1 MIELKVTVD
10 APELSAAINHL
21 AEAIESKGTDV
32 PAAPAKNSR
41 SKKAAAKTA
50 PDAPAASAPAPSE
63 PVTPPT
69 PVEQPP
75 VAMHQPAP
83 VQTPVAAPA
92 QQPAPAA
99 PVAAPMMPQ
108 PVATATPVMTPP
120 AAPVT
125 QQFIPQPTAAPAPAP
140 TAPAQPQQ
148 SSVTLEQIINAAMP
162 LMNSNPAFAMQL
174 QSILAKYGVQAVT
187 QIPKE
192 FLPNVAADLA
202 ALGAKF

>member
-21 AEAIESKGTDV
+21 AEAIESKSTDA

-41 SKKAAAKTA
+41 GKKAAAKTA
-50 PDAPAASAPAPSE
+50 PDAPAVSAPAPSE
-63 PVTPPT
+63 PVTPPAT
-69 PVEQPP
+69 VEQPP
-75 VAMHQPAP
+75 VAAPQPAP
-83 VQTPVAAPA
+83 VQTPVITPA

-99 PVAAPMMPQ
+99 PVATPMMPQ

-120 AAPVT
+120 AAPVS
-125 QQFIPQPTAAPAPAP
+125 QQFIPQPTTTPAPA
-140 TAPAQPQQ
+140 APAQPQQ

-174 QSILAKYGVQAVT
+174 QGILAKYGVQAVT

>member
-21 AEAIESKGTDV
+21 AEAIESKGADA

-69 PVEQPP
+69 PVEQSP
-75 VAMHQPAP
+75 VTVQPA
-83 VQTPVAAPA
+83 QTPVITPAP
-92 QQPAPAA
+92 QPAPAA

-120 AAPVT
+120 ATPVA
-125 QQFIPQPTAAPAPAP
+125 QQFIPQPTTTPAPA
-140 TAPAQPQQ
+140 APAQPQQ

-174 QSILAKYGVQAVT
+174 QGILAKYGVQAVT

>member
-69 PVEQPP
+69 PVEQPA
-75 VAMHQPAP
+75 VTSQP
-83 VQTPVAAPA
+83 VQTPVITPA

-120 AAPVT
+120 AAPVA

-140 TAPAQPQQ
+140 VAPAQSQQ

-174 QSILAKYGVQAVT
+174 QGILAKYGVQAVT

>member
-21 AEAIESKGTDV
+21 AEAIESKGTDA

-41 SKKAAAKTA
+41 GKKAAAKTA

-63 PVTPPT
+63 PVAAPASI
-69 PVEQPP
+69 EQ
-75 VAMHQPAP
+75 P
-83 VQTPVAAPA
+83 VQTPVITPA
-92 QQPAPAA
+92 QQPTPAA
-99 PVAAPMMPQ
+99 PMATPVMPQ

-125 QQFIPQPTAAPAPAP
+125 QQFIPQPAAAPTPAP
-140 TAPAQPQQ
+140 VAPAQPQQ
-148 SSVTLEQIINAAMP
+148 SNITLEQIINAAMP

-174 QSILAKYGVQAVT
+174 QGILAKYGVQAVT

-192 FLPNVAADLA
+192 HLPNVAADLA

>member
-21 AEAIESKGTDV
+21 AEAIESKGTDA

-41 SKKAAAKTA
+41 GKKAAAKTA
-50 PDAPAASAPAPSE
+50 PDAPAVSAPAPSE

-69 PVEQPP
+69 PIEQPP
-75 VAMHQPAP
+75 VTVQP
-83 VQTPVAAPA
+83 VQTPVITPA

-99 PVAAPMMPQ
+99 PVATPMMPQ

-120 AAPVT
+120 AAPVA
-125 QQFIPQPTAAPAPAP
+125 QQFIPQPTTTPAP

-174 QSILAKYGVQAVT
+174 QGILAKYGVQAVT

>member
-63 PVTPPT
+63 PVAAPASI
-69 PVEQPP
+69 EQPA
-75 VAMHQPAP
+75 VTSQP
-83 VQTPVAAPA
+83 VQTPVITPA
-92 QQPAPAA
+92 QQPTPATPMA
-99 PVAAPMMPQ
+99 TPVMPQ

-120 AAPVT
+120 AAPVA

-140 TAPAQPQQ
+140 VAPAQPQQ

-174 QSILAKYGVQAVT
+174 QGILAKYGVQAVT

>member
-21 AEAIESKGTDV
+21 AEAIESKGADA

-50 PDAPAASAPAPSE
+50 PDAPAVSAPAPSE

-75 VAMHQPAP
+75 VTVQPA
-83 VQTPVAAPA
+83 QTPVITPA

-120 AAPVT
+120 AAPVS
-125 QQFIPQPTAAPAPAP
+125 QQFIPQPTTTPAPA
-140 TAPAQPQQ
+140 APAQPQQ

-174 QSILAKYGVQAVT
+174 QGILAKYGVQAVT

>member
-21 AEAIESKGTDV
+21 AEAIESKGTDA

-41 SKKAAAKTA
+41 GKKAAAKTA
-50 PDAPAASAPAPSE
+50 PDAPAVSAPAPSE
-63 PVTPPT
+63 PATPPT
-69 PVEQPP
+69 PVEQSH
-75 VAMHQPAP
+75 VTVQP
-83 VQTPVAAPA
+83 VQTPAITPA

-120 AAPVT
+120 AAPVA

-140 TAPAQPQQ
+140 VAPAQPQQ

-174 QSILAKYGVQAVT
+174 QGILAKYGVQAVT

-192 FLPNVAADLA
+192 YLPNVAADLA

>member
-21 AEAIESKGTDV
+21 AEAIESKGTDI

-63 PVTPPT
+63 PVTPPI
-69 PVEQPP
+69 PVEQSP
-75 VAMHQPAP
+75 VTVQPA
-83 VQTPVAAPA
+83 QTPVTTPAP
-92 QQPAPAA
+92 QPAPAA

-120 AAPVT
+120 AAPVA
-125 QQFIPQPTAAPAPAP
+125 QQFIPQPTTTPAPA
-140 TAPAQPQQ
+140 APAQPQQ

-174 QSILAKYGVQAVT
+174 QGILAKYGVQAVT

>member
-50 PDAPAASAPAPSE
+50 PDAPAVSAPAPSE

-75 VAMHQPAP
+75 VTVQPA
-83 VQTPVAAPA
+83 QTPVITPA

-108 PVATATPVMTPP
+108 PVATANPVMTPP
-120 AAPVT
+120 AAPVA
-125 QQFIPQPTAAPAPAP
+125 QQFIPQPTAAPAPA
-140 TAPAQPQQ
+140 APAQPQQ

-174 QSILAKYGVQAVT
+174 QGILAKYGVQAVT

-192 FLPNVAADLA
+192 YLPNVAADLA

>member
-10 APELSAAINHL
+10 APELSAAITHL
-21 AEAIESKGTDV
+21 AEAIESKGADA
-32 PAAPAKNSR
+32 PAAPAKSSR

-69 PVEQPP
+69 PVEQSP
-75 VAMHQPAP
+75 VTVQPA
-83 VQTPVAAPA
+83 QTPVITPAP
-92 QQPAPAA
+92 QPAPAA

-120 AAPVT
+120 AAPVA
-125 QQFIPQPTAAPAPAP
+125 QQFIPQPTTTPAPA
-140 TAPAQPQQ
+140 APAQPQQ

-174 QSILAKYGVQAVT
+174 QGILAKYGVQAVT

>member
-21 AEAIESKGTDV
+21 AEAIESKGTDA

-63 PVTPPT
+63 PVAAPASI
-69 PVEQPP
+69 EQPA
-75 VAMHQPAP
+75 VTSQP
-83 VQTPVAAPA
+83 VQTPVITPA
-92 QQPAPAA
+92 QQPTPAA
-99 PVAAPMMPQ
+99 PMAAPMMPQ

-120 AAPVT
+120 AAPVA

-140 TAPAQPQQ
+140 VAPAQPQQ

>member
-21 AEAIESKGTDV
+21 AEAIESKGADA

-63 PVTPPT
+63 PVTPQI

-75 VAMHQPAP
+75 VTIQPA
-83 VQTPVAAPA
+83 QTPVITPA

-99 PVAAPMMPQ
+99 PMATPVMPQ

-140 TAPAQPQQ
+140 VAPAQPQQ

-174 QSILAKYGVQAVT
+174 QGILAKYGVQAVT

-192 FLPNVAADLA
+192 FLPSVAADLT

>member
-21 AEAIESKGTDV
+21 AEAIESKGTDA

-63 PVTPPT
+63 PVAAPASI
-69 PVEQPP
+69 EQPA
-75 VAMHQPAP
+75 VTSQP
-83 VQTPVAAPA
+83 VQTPVITPA
-92 QQPAPAA
+92 QQPTPAA
-99 PVAAPMMPQ
+99 PVAMPVMPQ

-125 QQFIPQPTAAPAPAP
+125 QQFIPQPAAAPTPAP
-140 TAPAQPQQ
+140 VAPAQPQQ
-148 SSVTLEQIINAAMP
+148 SNITLEQIINAAMP

-174 QSILAKYGVQAVT
+174 QGILAKYGVQAVT

-192 FLPNVAADLA
+192 YLPNVAADLA

>member
-63 PVTPPT
+63 PVAAPASI
-69 PVEQPP
+69 EQPA
-75 VAMHQPAP
+75 VTSQP
-83 VQTPVAAPA
+83 VQTPVITPA

-99 PVAAPMMPQ
+99 PVAAPVMPQ

-120 AAPVT
+120 AAPVA
-125 QQFIPQPTAAPAPAP
+125 QQFIPQPTAAPTPAPA
-140 TAPAQPQQ
+140 APAQPQQ

-174 QSILAKYGVQAVT
+174 QGILAKYGVQAVT

>member
-21 AEAIESKGTDV
+21 AEAIESKGTDA

-63 PVTPPT
+63 PVAAPASI
-69 PVEQPP
+69 EQPA
-75 VAMHQPAP
+75 VTSQP
-83 VQTPVAAPA
+83 VQTPVITPA
-92 QQPAPAA
+92 QQPTPAA
-99 PVAAPMMPQ
+99 PMAAPVMPQ

-125 QQFIPQPTAAPAPAP
+125 QQFIPQPAATPTPAPV
-140 TAPAQPQQ
+140 APAQPQQ

-174 QSILAKYGVQAVT
+174 QGILAKYGVQAVT

-192 FLPNVAADLA
+192 YLPNVAADLA

>member
-21 AEAIESKGTDV
+21 AEAIESKGTDA

-41 SKKAAAKTA
+41 GKKAAAKTA
-50 PDAPAASAPAPSE
+50 PDAPAVSAPAPSE

-69 PVEQPP
+69 PVEHPP
-75 VAMHQPAP
+75 VTVQPA
-83 VQTPVAAPA
+83 QTPVITPA

-120 AAPVT
+120 AAPVA

-140 TAPAQPQQ
+140 VAPAQSQQ

-162 LMNSNPAFAMQL
+162 LMNSNPALAMQL
-174 QSILAKYGVQAVT
+174 QGILAKYGVQAVT

>member
-21 AEAIESKGTDV
+21 AEAIESKGTDA

-63 PVTPPT
+63 PVAAPASI
-69 PVEQPP
+69 EQPA
-75 VAMHQPAP
+75 VTSQP
-83 VQTPVAAPA
+83 VQTPVITPA
-92 QQPAPAA
+92 QQPTPAA
-99 PVAAPMMPQ
+99 PMATPVMPQ

-120 AAPVT
+120 AAPVS
-125 QQFIPQPTAAPAPAP
+125 QQFIPQPTTTPAPA
-140 TAPAQPQQ
+140 APAQPQQ

-174 QSILAKYGVQAVT
+174 QGILAKYGVQAVT

>member
-10 APELSAAINHL
+10 APELSAAINNL
-21 AEAIESKGTDV
+21 AEAIESKGTDA

-41 SKKAAAKTA
+41 GKKAAAKTA
-50 PDAPAASAPAPSE
+50 PDAPAVSAPAPSE

-69 PVEQPP
+69 PVEHPP
-75 VAMHQPAP
+75 VTVQP
-83 VQTPVAAPA
+83 VQTPVITPA

-99 PVAAPMMPQ
+99 PVATPMMPQ

-120 AAPVT
+120 AAPVS
-125 QQFIPQPTAAPAPAP
+125 QQFIPQPTTTPAPA
-140 TAPAQPQQ
+140 APAQPQQ

-174 QSILAKYGVQAVT
+174 QGILAKYGVQAVT

-192 FLPNVAADLA
+192 FLPNVATDLA

>member
-21 AEAIESKGTDV
+21 AEAVESKGTDA

-69 PVEQPP
+69 PVEQSP
-75 VAMHQPAP
+75 VTVQPA
-83 VQTPVAAPA
+83 QTPVITPAP
-92 QQPAPAA
+92 QPAPAA

-120 AAPVT
+120 AAPVA
-125 QQFIPQPTAAPAPAP
+125 QQFIPQPTTTPAPA
-140 TAPAQPQQ
+140 APAQPQQ

-174 QSILAKYGVQAVT
+174 QGILAKYGVQAVT

-192 FLPNVAADLA
+192 YLPNVAADLA

>member
-10 APELSAAINHL
+10 TPELSAAINHL
-21 AEAIESKGTDV
+21 AEAIESKGADA
-32 PAAPAKNSR
+32 PAAPAKSSR

-69 PVEQPP
+69 PVEQSP
-75 VAMHQPAP
+75 VTVQPA
-83 VQTPVAAPA
+83 QTPVITPAP
-92 QQPAPAA
+92 QPAPAA

-120 AAPVT
+120 AAPVA
-125 QQFIPQPTAAPAPAP
+125 QQFIPQPTTTTPAPA
-140 TAPAQPQQ
+140 APAQPQQ

-174 QSILAKYGVQAVT
+174 QGILAKYGVQAVT

>member
-21 AEAIESKGTDV
+21 AEAIESKGADA

-69 PVEQPP
+69 PVEQSP
-75 VAMHQPAP
+75 VTVQPA
-83 VQTPVAAPA
+83 QTPVITPA
-92 QQPAPAA
+92 QQPTPAA
-99 PVAAPMMPQ
+99 PMATPVMPQ

-125 QQFIPQPTAAPAPAP
+125 QQFIPQPAAAPTPAP
-140 TAPAQPQQ
+140 VAPAQPQQ
-148 SSVTLEQIINAAMP
+148 SNITLEQIINAAMP

-174 QSILAKYGVQAVT
+174 QGILAKYGVQAVT

-192 FLPNVAADLA
+192 YLPNVAADLA

>member
-21 AEAIESKGTDV
+21 AEAIESKGTDA

-41 SKKAAAKTA
+41 GKKAAAKTA
-50 PDAPAASAPAPSE
+50 PDAPAVSAPAPSE

-69 PVEQPP
+69 PIEQPP
-75 VAMHQPAP
+75 VTVQP
-83 VQTPVAAPA
+83 VQTSVITPA

-108 PVATATPVMTPP
+108 PVATATPVMTQPT
-120 AAPVT
+120 APVA

-140 TAPAQPQQ
+140 VAPAQPQQ

-174 QSILAKYGVQAVT
+174 QGILAKYGVQAVT

-192 FLPNVAADLA
+192 HLPNVAADLA

>member
-21 AEAIESKGTDV
+21 AEAIESKGTDA

-63 PVTPPT
+63 PV
-69 PVEQPP
+69 
-75 VAMHQPAP
+75 
-83 VQTPVAAPA
+83 AAPA
-92 QQPAPAA
+92 SIEQPA
-99 PVAAPMMPQ
+99 VTSQ
-108 PVATATPVMTPP
+108 PVQTPP

-125 QQFIPQPTAAPAPAP
+125 QQFIPQPAAAPTPAP
-140 TAPAQPQQ
+140 VAPAQPQQ
-148 SSVTLEQIINAAMP
+148 SNITLEQIINAAMP

-174 QSILAKYGVQAVT
+174 QCILAKYGVQAVT

-192 FLPNVAADLA
+192 YLPNVAADLA